1 MKRLLA
7 ELLHEGSGA
16 AATEF
21 SILVPIMAF
30 VLLGIIDCWSL
41 ASSAMAMR
49 AGVSAAANY
58 LIQGGGDTPTAQSL
72 ALSAWSSHP
81 ADASV
86 TVSKACTCADSP
98 VDCSSLCTGTLKPP
112 SAFVHIVATG
122 TWTGPY
128 TTDFLP
134 TSLSLSREQVIRVR

>member
-1 MKRLLA
+1 MTRRMG
-7 ELLHEGSGA
+7 ELFREDSGA

-21 SILVPIMAF
+21 SLLVPIMAF

-41 ASSAMAMR
+41 ASNALAMR

-58 LIQGGGDTPTAQSL
+58 LIQGGSSDSTAQSL

-81 ADASV
+81 GDANV
-86 TVSKACTCADSP
+86 TVSRVCTCADT
-98 VDCSSLCTGTLKPP
+98 VVACTSLCTDTLKPP
-112 SAFVHIVATG
+112 SAFVHIQATG

-134 TSLSLSREQVIRVR
+134 TTLALSREQVIRVR